1 MVSLR
6 SLGLDYLSKP
16 DLFKNYENVGA
27 WLPSNKPL
35 FKNRLTREVV
45 TLWKLEGD
53 TVWYKKPCGKL
64 KQTTRGVFAV
74 QFFRV
79 SQ

>member
-6 SLGLDYLSKP
+6 SLGLDYLAKVSP
-16 DLFKNYENVGA
+16 FKNYENVGD

-35 FKNRLTREVV
+35 FKHRLTREVV

-53 TVWYKKPCGKL
+53 IVWYKKSCGKL
-64 KQTTRGVFAV
+64 KQTTRGAFAA

-79 SQ
+79 S